1 MTISKLLTTSVL
13 LFLAG
18 CGGGGGGDSSND
30 GGSAKAASLEPYV
43 GLWLLTD
50 DDFSLLDLV
59 GVEQLYLHLDSNGV
73 LEGYGYEPA
82 NDCYRTLPS
91 GIVITGTTNNTYI
104 AEHLSSGQS
113 MTGTITVD
121 DEENLTL
128 TKLGTKKSIE
138 LYATEFSL
146 TDLTLCNEET
156 AAKDSAMLLLE
167 DVILDDVL
175 LD

>member
-1 MTISKLLTTSVL
+1 MTIRKLLTTSVL

-18 CGGGGGGDSSND
+18 CGGGSGDSSND

-59 GVEQLYLHLDSNGV
+59 GVEELYLHLGSDGV
-73 LEGYGYEPA
+73 LEGYGYEPE
-82 NDCYRTLPS
+82 NGCYRVLPS
-91 GIVITGTTNNTYI
+91 GIVITGTTNDTYI
-104 AEHLSSGQS
+104 AEHLSGQS
-113 MTGTITVD
+113 MKGTITVD
-121 DEENLTL
+121 DEGNLTL
-128 TKLGTKKSIE
+128 TKLETSLSVE
-138 LYATEFSL
+138 LYATEFVL

-167 DVILDDVL
+167 DVFLDEVL